1 MALSL
6 LPAPAARDA
15 AAFNARIRR
24 LGDSAR
30 YRRLERWEKIWHGSR
45 YDDRPSFWAKDVPL
59 QERAPYIVVPIVRSA
74 GKRLVA
80 MVLGEGRF
88 PSIGIKRNAAKRAG
102 LTTDDCA
109 KLEAFISEVLD
120 TARARQQFRLGASH
134 ALACGTNV
142 MLVSIRDGQPCIDVI
157 PAKWCTPKR
166 DARTGDVCELEILYR
181 FDVDTLDP
189 ISGTENVSHFWFRRL
204 ITHESD
210 TTFMPEPVDENG
222 YMPSAWT
229 PDPTKTFRIPF
240 CSVTWHRSMP
250 SVDLQ
255 GDIDGTALAEG
266 LVDET
271 EALDFTASL
280 GHRNARYNAEPQM
293 VTIGAPDIDGPTG
306 RANSAK
312 PSDDNLQRAGFTT
325 VNPSIP
331 GEAQPWWKRAAQ
343 WVGGKILRKAPG
355 TVWKLPPNSDAKMLE
370 SSGSG
375 ADILE
380 RDYNR
385 IRAII
390 LDALAVVMSDP
401 EKIGT
406 GDISARALALMH
418 APMIAEADSLFE
430 EWIRDMIA
438 PVVTHLLRLI
448 ASQQTIDAG
457 GVGIP
462 GWEDV
467 VPLLLRFY
475 DPAHDRF
482 RLPLE
487 FKQGPYFD
495 PSASDVQSSIASA
508 RTAAGDRPVLSLRTA
523 IGLIPG
529 VRDVDAEL
537 AALEGAA
544 GEDAAAMKALLAG
557 DSAHADDA
565 APVPGADA
573 STDANVQQTALN
585 GAQVSSL
592 IEIIAQV
599 STGSLPRDAAV
610 NAMALAFQIT
620 PAEADRILASAGR
633 GFVPSASGSVG
644 PPTPPTA

>member
-15 AAFNARIRR
+15 DAFNARIRR
-24 LGDSAR
+24 LGDPAR

-74 GKRLVA
+74 GKRLIA

-88 PSIGIKRNAAKRAG
+88 PTLTIKRSAAKRAG
-102 LTTDDCA
+102 LSDDDCA
-109 KLEAFISEVLD
+109 KVEAFISDVLD
-120 TARARQQFRLGASH
+120 AARARQQFRLGAQH
-134 ALACGTNV
+134 AFACGTNV
-142 MLVSIRDGQPCIDVI
+142 MLASLRDGLPCVDVF

-166 DARTGDVCELEILYR
+166 DARTGDVCELEVLYR
-181 FDVDTLDP
+181 FNVDETNP
-189 ISGTENVSHFWFRRL
+189 ITGTDETRSFWFRRVV
-204 ITHESD
+204 THESD
-210 TTFMPEPVDENG
+210 TTFAPEPVDDNG
-222 YMPSAWT
+222 YMPATWT
-229 PDPTKTFRIPF
+229 PDPTKTFRVPF
-240 CSVTWHRSMP
+240 CAVTWHRSMP
-250 SVDLQ
+250 SVDVQ

-312 PSDDNLQRAGFTT
+312 PSEDNLQRAGFTV

-331 GEAQPWWKRAAQ
+331 GESPPWWKRAAQ

-370 SSGSG
+370 SNGSG

-380 RDYNR
+380 RDFGR

-390 LDALAVVMSDP
+390 LDALSVVMSDP

-418 APMIAEADSLFE
+418 APMIAEADTLFE
-430 EWIRDMIA
+430 EWSRDMIG
-438 PVVTHLLRLI
+438 PTVTNLLRLC

-462 GWEDV
+462 GWEEAI
-467 VPLLLRFY
+467 PLLMRFY
-475 DPAHDRF
+475 EAASSRF

-487 FKQGPYFD
+487 FKHGPYFE
-495 PSASDVQSSIASA
+495 PSAGDVSSSI
-508 RTAAGDRPVLSLRTA
+508 TAARAATGDRPVLSLRTA
-523 IGLIPG
+523 VAMIPG
-529 VRDVDAEL
+529 VRDVDAEV
-537 AALEGAA
+537 AALEGSADA
-544 GEDAAAMKALLAG
+544 DSARMSALLGHDDAPDTVPTPDAAE
-557 DSAHADDA
+557 
-565 APVPGADA
+565 
-573 STDANVQQTALN
+573 ANVQQTALN
-585 GAQVSSL
+585 GAQVAAL
-592 IEIIAQV
+592 IEIITQV
-599 STGSLPRDAAV
+599 ATGELPRDAAV

-633 GFVPSASGSVG
+633 GFVPTAA
-644 PPTPPTA
+644 PNTAPTG